1 MGIMNHKN
9 LLTPA
14 VLAALLAIGGS
25 AEAQIS
31 RVFVSVTGNDGNN
44 CASLDTPCRTI
55 SGGIAQ
61 VDAKGEVII
70 ITTGSYAGGTIT
82 KDVKINAAPG
92 VVAFSGLA
100 FVVNPGLGK
109 TVVLRNLTIKAAT
122 AGTGTG
128 VTHSSG
134 SLIVENCVVD
144 GWSNGIAADLA
155 GAQGHLSV
163 NATTLRNNTNVA
175 ISATNVTASVSQVH
189 VSNNGGGVAA
199 FNPGAILTLSDSVI
213 VGNQAGVAQL
223 MGASFVSM
231 GNNVIEG
238 NLMNS
243 QGTITPGTLK

>member
-1 MGIMNHKN
+1 
-9 LLTPA
+9 
-14 VLAALLAIGGS
+14 
-25 AEAQIS
+25 
-31 RVFVSVTGNDGNN
+31 
-44 CASLDTPCRTI
+44 
-55 SGGIAQ
+55 
-61 VDAKGEVII
+61 
-70 ITTGSYAGGTIT
+70 
-82 KDVKINAAPG
+82 

-100 FVVNPGLGK
+100 FVINPGFGK

-122 AGTGTG
+122 AGTGNG

-134 SLIVENCVVD
+134 NLIVENCVVD
-144 GWSNGIAADLA
+144 GWFDGINANLA
-155 GAQGHLSV
+155 GAAGYLSV

-175 ISATNVTASVSQVH
+175 VSLNLVNASVSQVH
-189 VSNNGGGVAA
+189 ATNNGAGIAA
-199 FNPGAILTLSDSVI
+199 ANPPTSVILSGSVI

>member
-1 MGIMNHKN
+1 MNHKK
-9 LLTPA
+9 LLNPG
-14 VLAALLAIGGS
+14 VLVALLAFGAS
-25 AEAQIS
+25 AEAQVS
-31 RVFVSVTGNDGNN
+31 RVFVSVSGNDGNN
-44 CASLDTPCRTI
+44 CANLDTPCRTI

-100 FVVNPGLGK
+100 FVVNPGVGN
-109 TVVLRNLTIKAAT
+109 TVVLRNLTIKAFT
-122 AGTGTG
+122 AGTGVG

-134 SLIVENCVVD
+134 NLIIENCVVD
-144 GWSNGIAADLA
+144 GWSDGISANLGGMA
-155 GAQGHLSV
+155 GNLSV

-175 ISATNVTASVSQVH
+175 IAMTLVNASVSQVH

-199 FNPGAILTLSDSVI
+199 FSPGTTVTLSDSVI
-213 VGNQAGVAQL
+213 VGNQAGVAQI

-243 QGTITPGTLK
+243 QGTITTGTLK